1 MDDQRPGAGLHKRR
15 HGNAPVEHPP
25 KKRRSA
31 RPCFCYQERD
41 DGKPPQMSLLHVN
54 FAQLCVDSLRQRP
67 DLTTGELI
75 ERFNASE
82 YSNPE
87 QYHREL
93 RRGQK
98 GSGKADHFFCNG
110 YFRIQQLKD
119 MAAGTLPL
127 PVPLQ
132 TDRKQQAAT
141 GDAGGHG
148 RSPASPAPA
157 SAGRNSR
164 ESKRRPDS
172 PESHRGDETANSS
185 SSSEVQKQPRR
196 RRRGH
201 PGIDEIEQMRNLI
214 DADSDVSDSE
224 LEQRMWDAAKHDPAW
239 RAKLDKAVDHYLK
252 AKTRRNN

>member
-1 MDDQRPGAGLHKRR
+1 
-15 HGNAPVEHPP
+15 
-25 KKRRSA
+25 
-31 RPCFCYQERD
+31 
-41 DGKPPQMSLLHVN
+41 MSLLHVN

-141 GDAGGHG
+141 GDA
-148 RSPASPAPA
+148 ADT
-157 SAGRNSR
+157 AGRP
-164 ESKRRPDS
+164 RRPRQLQPAGTAGKASGGSGVLPDGLSVQRVTAATKPRIQAARPKCRSS
-172 PESHRGDETANSS
+172 PGAAAGATLGLTKLNRCET
-185 SSSEVQKQPRR
+185 
-196 RRRGH
+196 
-201 PGIDEIEQMRNLI
+201 
-214 DADSDVSDSE
+214 
-224 LEQRMWDAAKHDPAW
+224 
-239 RAKLDKAVDHYLK
+239 
-252 AKTRRNN
+252 